1 MFMIT
6 AINLEEDRPSAF
18 STWKGKT
25 AQVPRR
31 IHQQS
36 RAGASS
42 WTPSRLSLLLESQ
55 GCGCN
60 LPTGRKLL
68 SPVSLPTP
76 LSGTERGEAGGFIIQ
91 RPGLGTSM
99 PSLPTYLHLH
109 PSRDFLRAI
118 YFGIEKKERDRD
130 IWRDRGRQRDSES
143 WAEPAHSTLHCWGLS
158 GRLSPLP
165 TVGCG
170 FCLCFFIFLSVQVLT
185 VVRVGMCPVQANPD
199 VGLHWPCHSAG

>member
-1 MFMIT
+1 MIT

-42 WTPSRLSLLLESQ
+42 WTPSHLSLLLESQ

-76 LSGTERGEAGGFIIQ
+76 LSGTERGKANGFIIQ

-99 PSLPTYLHLH
+99 LSLPTYLHLH
-109 PSRDFLRAI
+109 PSRSFCRAI
-118 YFGIEKKERDRD
+118 YFGIEERETETDRETKA
-130 IWRDRGRQRDSES
+130 GRET
-143 WAEPAHSTLHCWGLS
+143 WKAGLS
-158 GRLSPLP
+158 
-165 TVGCG
+165 
-170 FCLCFFIFLSVQVLT
+170 QLT
-185 VVRVGMCPVQANPD
+185 
-199 VGLHWPCHSAG
+199 PCYIAGG

>member
-1 MFMIT
+1 MIT
-6 AINLEEDRPSAF
+6 AINLEEDRPSTF

-36 RAGASS
+36 RAGVSS
-42 WTPSRLSLLLESQ
+42 WTLSHLSLLLESQ

-76 LSGTERGEAGGFIIQ
+76 LSGTKRGKADGFIIQ

-99 PSLPTYLHLH
+99 LSLPAYLQLH
-109 PSRDFLRAI
+109 PSRSFFRAI
-118 YFGIEKKERDRD
+118 YFGISE
-130 IWRDRGRQRDSES
+130 RQRQIERQRQ
-143 WAEPAHSTLHCWGLS
+143 AE
-158 GRLSPLP
+158 RLQKL
-165 TVGCG
+165 
-170 FCLCFFIFLSVQVLT
+170 
-185 VVRVGMCPVQANPD
+185 A
-199 VGLHWPCHSAG
+199 